1 MNALKNNPV
10 AIASVVPII
19 VYLFAAMGFDVDED
33 TAAAIAGIVLVAGG
47 AVARQLVRTRR
58 TLPNPDAVKAPG
70 AGPDQL
76 GQAGGRGAL

>member
-19 VYLFAAMGFDVDED
+19 VYLAAAMGFNVDED
-33 TAAAIAGIVLVAGG
+33 TAAGIAGIVLVAGG

-58 TLPNPDAVKAPG
+58 TLPNPDAVKIPD
-70 AGPDQL
+70 AGPERLRRPGD
-76 GQAGGRGAL
+76 GV